1 MKLWSLLSRR
11 GLDARPQGEC
21 QQELDEGFHFDFLN
35 CGHQRRCFAL
45 ARSVPEVFP
54 PGKARLPG
62 VAFSGARIH
71 DVSFIKPQSRKL
83 SARHPFAS
91 RMQA

>member
-1 MKLWSLLSRR
+1 
-11 GLDARPQGEC
+11 
-21 QQELDEGFHFDFLN
+21 
-35 CGHQRRCFAL
+35 
-45 ARSVPEVFP
+45 VPEVFP